1 MQDTVD
7 ITSFAKWNMKGSRF
21 FLQTGAENSA
31 FKKKLTGNYES
42 CVRRQFF
49 PQESTLFLQGE
60 P

>member
-42 CVRRQFF
+42 
-49 PQESTLFLQGE
+49 
-60 P
+60 